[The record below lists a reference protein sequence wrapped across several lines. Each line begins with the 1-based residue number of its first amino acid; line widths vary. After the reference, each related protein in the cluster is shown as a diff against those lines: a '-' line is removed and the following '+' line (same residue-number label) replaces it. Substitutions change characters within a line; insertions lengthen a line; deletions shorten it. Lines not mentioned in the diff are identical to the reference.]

1 MTGHTYLKL
10 HLLNVMTFC
19 IVSGAQKYINF
30 WTFLQLTVYLMMK
43 FETQQMNRK
52 NLNYDN
58 Q

>member
-1 MTGHTYLKL
+1 
-10 HLLNVMTFC
+10 MTFC
-19 IVSGAQKYINF
+19 IVSGAQKYMYINF

-43 FETQQMNRK
+43 FEPQQMNRK